1 MLLYLICSLSTQDIQ
16 VLAKRVRSI
25 YSWPCLCHTPQL
37 HVRLLQ
43 EGILLCSCLSQKKTY
58 SCKVRFVM
66 ALTHYNENA
75 LFTQKRLVW
84 LLCYLFAAALIKFCQ
99 IHIIQPQN
107 SRKYIYQK
115 NGMTLKSL
123 ITAASKTKTSQQNSW
138 CNENEKIHKK
148 TKSIKQCCE
157 SETMQ

>member
-1 MLLYLICSLSTQDIQ
+1 MLLYLTCSLSTQDIQ

-58 SCKVRFVM
+58 SCKVRSVM

-75 LFTQKRLVW
+75 LFKMTPPPPHHTKKDLFSC
-84 LLCYLFAAALIKFCQ
+84 CYLLAATLIKFCQ

-107 SRKYIYQK
+107 TRKYIYQK

-123 ITAASKTKTSQQNSW
+123 ITVASKTKTSQQNS
-138 CNENEKIHKK
+138 
-148 TKSIKQCCE
+148 
-157 SETMQ
+157 